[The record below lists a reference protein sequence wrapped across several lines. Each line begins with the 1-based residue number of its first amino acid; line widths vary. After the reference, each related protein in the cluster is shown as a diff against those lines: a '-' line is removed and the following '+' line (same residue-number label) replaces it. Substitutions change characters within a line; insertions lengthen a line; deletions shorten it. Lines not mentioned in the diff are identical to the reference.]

1 MSYTLIEVLKFLGI
15 RWSIEN
21 NRLDRK
27 SERFRRATEKL
38 EQQSWTQTD
47 PELTQQLQ
55 AESEKLY
62 REWDEAEQAFYIPWD
77 HCFSNAVEWC
87 AAHTAIGSDFIRKLA
102 IVGFDASHLMPEQE
116 DLLSALPKLVE
127 KLLGLPREDWKDTG
141 WMRFVLSLQ
150 SQSEANSQANDGASA
165 TRPLKLEA
173 EESPRQGLIDVYR
186 AAEYARMKNPNQKL
200 KPRQIWEFWTDPKRG
215 LAEVDH
221 DEWPDLV
228 GYDPGKYS
236 TFQSELCR
244 AGKHSMILE
253 YAFGPVAQDEMSRSI
268 VRLRRDERAVKSTER
283 IV

>member
-38 EQQSWTQTD
+38 EKQSWNQTD

-77 HCFSNAVEWC
+77 HCFSNAAEWC

-127 KLLGLPREDWKDTG
+127 KLLGLPRDDWQTTG
-141 WMRFVLSLQ
+141 WAKFVVSLQ
-150 SQSEANSQANDGASA
+150 ATSEAVGKDEQSKEHIGEEFADDNARIRGLYEWAMGHVPGAEGM
-165 TRPLKLEA
+165 TIPDLLEA
-173 EESPRQGLIDVYR
+173 IQCHPAMTSDFLEVIPDKPDAFRKSLNRAGIYR
-186 AAEYARMKNPNQKL
+186 YDSSGAR
-200 KPRQIWEFWTDPKRG
+200 KPRQSRRPKND
-215 LAEVDH
+215 A
-221 DEWPDLV
+221 
-228 GYDPGKYS
+228 
-236 TFQSELCR
+236 T
-244 AGKHSMILE
+244 
-253 YAFGPVAQDEMSRSI
+253 
-268 VRLRRDERAVKSTER
+268 
-283 IV
+283 